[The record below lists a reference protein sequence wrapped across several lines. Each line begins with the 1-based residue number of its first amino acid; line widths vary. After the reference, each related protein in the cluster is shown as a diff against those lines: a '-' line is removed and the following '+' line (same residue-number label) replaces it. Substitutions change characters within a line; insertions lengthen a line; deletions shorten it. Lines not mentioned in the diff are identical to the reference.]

1 MNINEKLIEF
11 IKNSPTSYHVIAN
24 IKNILDQNN
33 FIELKEKDNWDLL
46 IDHNY
51 YVIRNDSSIIAFNI
65 GKEYKFKITATHSD
79 SPTLKLKE
87 NSNINSDNHYST
99 LNVEPYGSAIYSTF
113 LDCPLSIAGRVVT
126 SNLKS
131 KLVNLNYDSLIIP
144 NLSIHM
150 NRDINTGYKYDVQN
164 DLKPLYLNS
173 PNGNIV
179 KDLADYC
186 NIKFND
192 ILGSDLYLYRRD
204 SGRIWGHE
212 NEFIS
217 SPKLDDLQ
225 CAFTSLLAYIDAI
238 PNSSNCN
245 MYICLDNEEI
255 GSNTLQGANSN
266 FTIDVLERINS
277 SLNKSLE
284 SYKVACANSFI
295 ISCDNAHATHPNH
308 IEVNDP
314 SNHLYPNGGIVIKY
328 NTSKY
333 SSDAYSSA
341 YIKSIC
347 LNNNIPFQTFV
358 NNSNIKGGST
368 LGNILTTKVS
378 IPCVDIGL
386 AQLAMHSSFETAGTK
401 DSEYLYNLLVNYY
414 NK

>member
-1 MNINEKLIEF
+1 
-11 IKNSPTSYHVIAN
+11 
-24 IKNILDQNN
+24 
-33 FIELKEKDNWDLL
+33 
-46 IDHNY
+46 
-51 YVIRNDSSIIAFNI
+51 
-65 GKEYKFKITATHSD
+65 
-79 SPTLKLKE
+79 
-87 NSNINSDNHYST
+87 
-99 LNVEPYGSAIYSTF
+99 
-113 LDCPLSIAGRVVT
+113 
-126 SNLKS
+126 
-131 KLVNLNYDSLIIP
+131 
-144 NLSIHM
+144 M